1 MPLFVTVTPG
11 TTITSSTTL
20 TASSLNLLGTPS
32 IDITGSVDGGT
43 LTIGS
48 GAVNTAAIQD
58 LAVTTSKIA
67 DNAVTNA
74 KLATMPANTIKGNNT
89 GSTAAALD
97 LTVAN
102 VKTML
107 SLNPDGTTIETSGTD
122 IRVKDNS
129 ITSAKLSTAPQ
140 TSTSTTPTVN
150 AGTSLT
156 WNLTPTGNVTVTLT
170 FGANDDGKTVLV
182 KIKQSATGNLTAAF
196 TASGGKTIQ
205 WPGGTPPAPLLTVT
219 ANKADLY
226 VFACIGSN
234 IYANRIA
241 NFAA

>member
-1 MPLFVTVTPG
+1 MPLFVNVTPG
-11 TTITSSTTL
+11 TTISPTTTL
-20 TASSLNLLGTPS
+20 SASTLNLLGTPTVN
-32 IDITGSVDGGT
+32 ITGTIDGGT
-43 LTIGS
+43 LTIGANS
-48 GAVNTAAIQD
+48 VNTAAIQD
-58 LAVTTSKIA
+58 LSVITSKIA

-89 GSTAAALD
+89 GSTATALD

-140 TSTSTTPTVN
+140 ASSSATPTVN
-150 AGTSLT
+150 VGTSLT
-156 WNLTPTGNVTVTLT
+156 WNLTPSANITADIL

-182 KIKQSATGNLTAAF
+182 KIKQNATGNLTAAF
-196 TASGGKTIQ
+196 TATGKTIRWQ
-205 WPGGTPPAPLLTVT
+205 GGSPPSPLLTT
-219 ANKADLY
+219 GANKADLF
-226 VFACIGSN
+226 VFACIGAN
-234 IYANRIA
+234 VYAKQIA
-241 NFAA
+241 NFDA

>member
-1 MPLFVTVTPG
+1 MPLFVNVTPG
-11 TTITSSTTL
+11 TTISPTTTL
-20 TASSLNLLGTPS
+20 SASTLNLLGTPTVN
-32 IDITGSVDGGT
+32 ITGTIDGGT
-43 LTIGS
+43 LTLGS
-48 GAVNTAAIQD
+48 GSVNTDAIQN
-58 LAVTTSKIA
+58 LAVTTAKIA

-89 GSTAAALD
+89 GSAAVPLD

-140 TSTSTTPTVN
+140 TSSSATPTVN
-150 AGTSLT
+150 VGTSLT
-156 WNLTPTGNVTVTLT
+156 WSLTPSSNVTVTLT

-182 KIKQSATGNLTAAF
+182 KIKQSAGGGLTAAF
-196 TASGGKTIQ
+196 TASGGKTIY
-205 WPGGTPPAPLLTVT
+205 WPGGTAPSPLLTAT
-219 ANKADLY
+219 ANKADIY
-226 VFACIGSN
+226 VFACIGSG
-234 IYANRIA
+234 IYANRIP
-241 NFAA
+241 NYAA

>member
-1 MPLFVTVTPG
+1 MPLFVNVTPG
-11 TTITSSTTL
+11 TTITPTTTL
-20 TASSLNLLGTPS
+20 SASTLNLLGTPTVN
-32 IDITGSVDGGT
+32 ITGTIDGGT
-43 LTIGS
+43 LTIGANS
-48 GAVNTAAIQD
+48 VNTAAIQD
-58 LAVTTSKIA
+58 LSVITSKIA

-89 GSTAAALD
+89 GSTATALD

-140 TSTSTTPTVN
+140 ASSLPNPSVN
-150 AGTSLT
+150 VGTSLT
-156 WNLTPTGNVTVTLT
+156 WNLTPSANITADIL

-182 KIKQSATGNLTAAF
+182 KIKQNATGNLTAAF
-196 TASGGKTIQ
+196 TATGKTIRWQ
-205 WPGGTPPAPLLTVT
+205 GGSPPSPLLTT
-219 ANKADLY
+219 GANKADLF
-226 VFACIGSN
+226 VFACIGAN
-234 IYANRIA
+234 VYAKQIA
-241 NFAA
+241 NFDA

>member
-1 MPLFVTVTPG
+1 MPLFVNVTPG
-11 TTITSSTTL
+11 TTITPTTTL
-20 TASSLNLLGTPS
+20 SASTLNLLGTPTVN
-32 IDITGSVDGGT
+32 ITGTIDGGT
-43 LTIGS
+43 LTLGS
-48 GAVNTAAIQD
+48 GSVNTDAIQN
-58 LAVTTSKIA
+58 LAVTTAKIA

-89 GSTAAALD
+89 GSTATALD

-140 TSTSTTPTVN
+140 ASSLPNPSVN
-150 AGTSLT
+150 VGTSLT
-156 WNLTPTGNVTVTLT
+156 WNLTPSANVTADIL

-182 KIKQSATGNLTAAF
+182 KIKQNATGNLTAAF
-196 TASGGKTIQ
+196 TATGKTIRWQ
-205 WPGGTPPAPLLTVT
+205 GGSPPSPLLTT
-219 ANKADLY
+219 GANKADLF
-226 VFACIGSN
+226 VFACIGAN
-234 IYANRIA
+234 VYAKQIA
-241 NFAA
+241 NFDA